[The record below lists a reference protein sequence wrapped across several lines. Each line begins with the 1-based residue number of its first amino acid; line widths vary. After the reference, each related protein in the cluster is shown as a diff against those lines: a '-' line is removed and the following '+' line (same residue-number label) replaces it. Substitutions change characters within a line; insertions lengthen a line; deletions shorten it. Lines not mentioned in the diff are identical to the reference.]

1 MIEKY
6 TFDLRAEFPNKPKVR
21 EKMILVKTDLESRN
35 HVVMKLLAYLLF
47 YDPRLVIEKNIDMHY
62 KPDVVI
68 PGDHGVPEL
77 WIDCGKI
84 ALKKVDTL
92 SRKLKTS
99 RLVILKE
106 TVREMESF
114 RKLIDKK
121 IENALRV
128 EYLAFEP
135 GFVSGIAD
143 NLQRTNE
150 VTLYEVME
158 NVVGFALNELVF
170 ESTLYR

>member
-1 MIEKY
+1 MI
-6 TFDLRAEFPNKPKVR
+6 V
-21 EKMILVKTDLESRN
+21 VKDITESHA
-35 HVVMKLLAYLLF
+35 HVVMKLLAFLLY
-47 YDPRLVIEKNIDMHY
+47 YDPRLVIEKSVDMHY
-62 KPDVVI
+62 KPDLVI

-99 RLVILKE
+99 RLVIIKE
-106 TVREMESF
+106 NKREMESF

-121 IENALRV
+121 VEHALRV

-135 GFVSGIAD
+135 GFVTAIGE
-143 NLQRTNE
+143 NLKRTNE
-150 VTLYEVME
+150 VMLYEVME
-158 NVVGFALNELVF
+158 NVIGVALNDQVF

>member
-6 TFDLRAEFPNKPKVR
+6 TFDLRAEMPGRPKVR
-21 EKMILVKTDLESRN
+21 EKLILVKDITESRI
-35 HVVMKLLAYLLF
+35 HVVMKLLAYMVF
-47 YDPRLVIEKNIDMHY
+47 YDPRLVIEKSIDMHY
-62 KPDVVI
+62 KPDLVI

-77 WIDCGKI
+77 WIDCGQI
-84 ALKKVDTL
+84 ALRKVDAL

-99 RLVILKE
+99 RLIMVKE
-106 TVREMESF
+106 TKREMESF

-121 IENALRV
+121 IENAFHV

-135 GFVSGIAD
+135 GFVSGIAE

-158 NVVGFALNELVF
+158 NVVGVALNEHVF
-170 ESTLYR
+170 ESMLYR

>member
-6 TFDLRAEFPNKPKVR
+6 TLDLRAEFPDKPKVH
-21 EKMILVKTDLESRN
+21 EKMILVKTDLESHS
-35 HVVMKLLAYLLF
+35 HVVMKMLSYLIF
-47 YDPRLVIEKNIDMHY
+47 YDPRLVIEKSIDMHY
-62 KPDVVI
+62 KPDLVI

-99 RLVILKE
+99 RLIVVKE
-106 TVREMESF
+106 NQREMESF

-121 IENALRV
+121 VENAFHV

-135 GFVSGIAD
+135 GFVTAIGE
-143 NLQRTNE
+143 NLKRTNQ
-150 VTLYEVME
+150 VMMYEVME
-158 NVVGFALNELVF
+158 NVIGVALNDEVF